1 MIPQT
6 NTEISNV
13 LESNEMT
20 SKTYKIDFEN
30 NRISEKID
38 GINALEQAIYCILN
52 TIRYENVI
60 YSRNYGSEIE
70 NAIGLDYDFA
80 KSEIERY
87 VSEAILADDRFIEI
101 QNYTTSKLNSD
112 SMTISFDVLTN
123 MGVTINVKKEVG
135 V

>member
-6 NTEISNV
+6 NTDISNV

-60 YSRNYGSEIE
+60 YSRNYGSETE